1 MMPDFLV
8 DYKIPGKAKSNRKL
22 ARCLTKLLPAT
33 QGQTTV
39 EYMLFVAIIVVA
51 MAGSLSVLFDA
62 LAYLFNGLGSLI
74 SKPYP

>member
-1 MMPDFLV
+1 MPDFLM
-8 DYKIPGKAKSNRKL
+8 DYRFPGKAKSNHNL

-51 MAGSLSVLFDA
+51 MAGSLSLVFEA